1 MIDQVLD
8 YINRQTAEI
17 RTRIGRIQ
25 HKLTKEKH
33 HFQKKLYELELQEL
47 VKRLATIE
55 DIRLYTVKLIDD
67 EM

>member
-17 RTRIGRIQ
+17 RARIGRIQ

-33 HFQKKLYELELQEL
+33 HLQKKLYELELQEL
-47 VKRLATIE
+47 VKRLAIIE

-67 EM
+67 EI